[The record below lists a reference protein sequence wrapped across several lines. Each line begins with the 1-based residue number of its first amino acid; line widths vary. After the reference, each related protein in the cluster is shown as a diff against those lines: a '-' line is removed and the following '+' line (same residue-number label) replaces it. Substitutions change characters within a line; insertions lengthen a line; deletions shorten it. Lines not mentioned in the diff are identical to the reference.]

1 MLYQHLLLFYFR
13 FSDFVVQ
20 LERTSSIFISQYEYY
35 GLGKYRLILYIW
47 PLILLVLLFI
57 ITLLVL
63 VHENAINLFSIKIFN
78 LICS

>member
-1 MLYQHLLLFYFR
+1 MLYQQLLRFYFR
-13 FSDFVVQ
+13 FSDFDVQ
-20 LERTSSIFISQYEYY
+20 LEKTSSIFISQYEYY

-63 VHENAINLFSIKIFN
+63 VPENTINLFTIKIFN

>member
-1 MLYQHLLLFYFR
+1 MLYQQLLRFYSR
-13 FSDFVVQ
+13 FSDFDVQ
-20 LERTSSIFISQYEYY
+20 LEKTSSIFISQYEYY

-47 PLILLVLLFI
+47 PLILLVLFFI

-63 VHENAINLFSIKIFN
+63 VHENTINLFTIKIFN

>member
-1 MLYQHLLLFYFR
+1 MLYQQLLRFYSR
-13 FSDFVVQ
+13 FSDFDVQ
-20 LERTSSIFISQYEYY
+20 LEKTSSIFISQHEYY

-47 PLILLVLLFI
+47 PLILLVLFFI

-63 VHENAINLFSIKIFN
+63 VHENTINLFTIKIFN